1 MCVCVCVYESHS
13 RQYHVARF
21 VAGKERIGH
30 CRNTQG
36 LSWCKESTCK
46 AGATG
51 DVGSIIGLGR
61 SPGGGQGN
69 PRQYSCLEN
78 PTDSG
83 AWQATVHGVA
93 ESRTHLNHVST
104 HTCVHNGITT
114 PETNTTPQIN
124 CISIKFFSKQVGL
137 AGPRVSDSQPV
148 AKRGAGWG
156 SHRADCLLHVGGRI
170 GR

>member
-1 MCVCVCVYESHS
+1 MAQWVKNPPAVSETQEMQVQSLSQEDPLEKETWQPL
-13 RQYHVARF
+13 QYF
-21 VAGKERIGH
+21 
-30 CRNTQG
+30 
-36 LSWCKESTCK
+36 
-46 AGATG
+46 
-51 DVGSIIGLGR
+51 
-61 SPGGGQGN
+61 
-69 PRQYSCLEN
+69 CLEN